1 MLNIIFAKSFNMLFV
16 ISPAKTL
23 NFDPH
28 PYKLYSN
35 PEFLAESSKL
45 VKILKKKKVHELMKM
60 MDISEKI
67 ALENVIRFKNF
78 SLPFTPEN
86 SKQAVLAFD
95 GDVYDG
101 LNAVDFSQED
111 FEFAQHHMRIL
122 SGLYGVLKPLD
133 LMQAYRLEMGR
144 ALENPKGNNLYK
156 FWGDKISK
164 TLNKAAKETGADLI
178 VNLASNEY
186 WSSVD
191 LKKLSVPYIEI
202 QFKEKKDELYK
213 VISFN
218 AKKARGMMLRYA
230 IKNSLQ
236 KPESLKAFNLDNYV
250 FNSELSDEKVWVF
263 TR

>member
-1 MLNIIFAKSFNMLFV
+1 MLLI

-23 NFDPH
+23 NFDNH
-28 PYKLYSN
+28 PYKSYSN
-35 PEFLAESSKL
+35 PELLGESQKL
-45 VKILKKKKVHELMKM
+45 VKILKKKKPAELMKL
-60 MDISEKI
+60 MDISEKLAI
-67 ALENVIRFKNF
+67 ENAERFKNF

-86 SKQAVLAFD
+86 SKQALLAFD

-101 LNAVDFSQED
+101 LNATDFSEAD
-111 FEFAQHHMRIL
+111 FDFTQHHLRIL

-133 LMQAYRLEMGR
+133 LMQPYRLEMGR
-144 ALENPKGNNLYK
+144 AIENPKGSNLYK

-164 TLNKAAKETGADLI
+164 TLNEAVKETASKVI

-191 LKKLSVPYIEI
+191 LKKLKVPFIEI
-202 QFKEKKDELYK
+202 QFRENKNGIYK

-218 AKKARGMMLRYA
+218 AKKARGMMVRYA
-230 IKNSLQ
+230 IKNRLD
-236 KPESLKAFNLDNYV
+236 KPEQLKSFDLENYSFNEL
-250 FNSELSDEKVWVF
+250 LSDEKVWVF

>member
-1 MLNIIFAKSFNMLFV
+1 MLFV
-16 ISPAKTL
+16 ISPAKSL

-28 PYKLYSN
+28 PYKSYSN
-35 PEFLAESSKL
+35 PDLLAESSKL

-60 MDISEKI
+60 MDISEKL
-67 ALENVIRFKNF
+67 ALENVMRFKNF

-101 LNAVDFSQED
+101 LNAADFSEED
-111 FEFAQHHMRIL
+111 FDFTQQHLRVL

-133 LMQAYRLEMGR
+133 LMQPYRLEMGR

-164 TLNKAAKETGADLI
+164 TLNEASRQTGSKLI

-191 LKKLSVPYIEI
+191 LKKLKVPCLEI
-202 QFKEKKDELYK
+202 QFRENKDGIFK

-218 AKKARGMMLRYA
+218 AKKARGMMVRFA
-230 IKNSLQ
+230 IKNRLQ
-236 KPESLKAFNLDNYV
+236 EPEELKAFNLENYI
-250 FNSELSDEKVWVF
+250 FNRELSDEKVWVF

>member
-1 MLNIIFAKSFNMLFV
+1 
-16 ISPAKTL
+16 
-23 NFDPH
+23 
-28 PYKLYSN
+28 
-35 PEFLAESSKL
+35 LAESSKL
-45 VKILKKKKVHELMKM
+45 VKILNKKKVHELMKM

-101 LNAVDFSQED
+101 LNAVDFSHED
-111 FEFAQHHMRIL
+111 FEFAQNHMRIL

-156 FWGDKISK
+156 YWGDKISK
-164 TLNKAAKETGADLI
+164 TLNNAVKETGSNVI

-191 LKKLSVPYIEI
+191 LKKLKVPYIEI
-202 QFKEKKDELYK
+202 QFKEKKDGLYK

-218 AKKARGMMLRYA
+218 AKRARGMMLRYA

-236 KPESLKAFNLDNYV
+236 EPETLKAFNLDNYV
-250 FNSELSDEKVWVF
+250 FSNELSDEKVWVF

>member
-1 MLNIIFAKSFNMLFV
+1 MLLI

-23 NFDPH
+23 NYESH
-28 PYKLYSN
+28 PYKSFSQPDHLSD
-35 PEFLAESSKL
+35 SQKL
-45 VKILKKKKVHELMKM
+45 VKLLKKKKMPELMKL
-60 MDISEKI
+60 MDISENI
-67 ALENVIRFKNF
+67 AIENLKRFKNF

-101 LNAVDFSQED
+101 LNATDFSEAD
-111 FEFAQHHMRIL
+111 FDFTQQHLRIL
-122 SGLYGVLKPLD
+122 SGLYGVLRPLD
-133 LMQAYRLEMGR
+133 LMQPYRLEMGR
-144 ALENPKGNNLYK
+144 ALENPKGSNLYK

-164 TLNKAAKETGADLI
+164 TLNKAVEETENKVI

-186 WSSVD
+186 WSAVD
-191 LKKLSVPYIEI
+191 LKKLKVPFIEI

-218 AKKARGMMLRYA
+218 AKKARGMMVRYA
-230 IKNSLQ
+230 IKNRLDH
-236 KPESLKAFNLDNYV
+236 PEQLKSFALDNYS
-250 FNSELSDEKVWVF
+250 FNELLSDEKVWVF

>member
-1 MLNIIFAKSFNMLFV
+1 MLLI

-23 NFDPH
+23 NFDEH
-28 PYKLYSN
+28 PYKLHSN
-35 PEFLAESSKL
+35 PELLSESQKL
-45 VKILKKKKVHELMKM
+45 IKILKKKKPVELMKL
-60 MDISEKI
+60 MDISEKL
-67 ALENVIRFKNF
+67 AVENAERFKNF

-86 SKQAVLAFD
+86 AKQAVLAFD

-101 LNAVDFSQED
+101 LNATDFSEAD
-111 FEFAQHHMRIL
+111 FDFTQQHLRIL

-133 LMQAYRLEMGR
+133 LMQPYRLEMGR
-144 ALENPKGNNLYK
+144 ALENPKGSNLYK

-164 TLNKAAKETGADLI
+164 TLNEAVKESGSKVI

-191 LKKLSVPYIEI
+191 LKKLKVPFIEI
-202 QFKEKKDELYK
+202 QFRENKAGIYK

-218 AKKARGMMLRYA
+218 AKKARGMMVRYA

-236 KPESLKAFNLDNYV
+236 NPEELKNFNSDNYR
-250 FNSELSDEKVWVF
+250 FNQDLSDEKVWVF

>member
-1 MLNIIFAKSFNMLFV
+1 
-16 ISPAKTL
+16 
-23 NFDPH
+23 
-28 PYKLYSN
+28 
-35 PEFLAESSKL
+35 
-45 VKILKKKKVHELMKM
+45 M
-60 MDISEKI
+60 MNISEKI

-101 LNAVDFSQED
+101 LNAVDFSHED
-111 FEFAQHHMRIL
+111 FEFAQNHMRIL

-133 LMQAYRLEMGR
+133 LMQPYRLEMGR

-164 TLNKAAKETGADLI
+164 TLNNAVKETGSNVI

-191 LKKLSVPYIEI
+191 LKKLKVPYIEI
-202 QFKEKKDELYK
+202 QFKEKKDGLYK

-218 AKKARGMMLRYA
+218 AKRARGMMLRYA
-230 IKNSLQ
+230 IKNAIQ
-236 KPESLKAFNLDNYV
+236 EPQILKEFNLDNYV